1 MGSGKMESLNGQ
13 IRDYTA
19 QLSNGHIQKAYR
31 GIMSFMSGL
40 RIYLENKYPRYDT
53 GTLYPGYM
61 DMTYFAFTPQELKD
75 RKMKIAVVYL
85 HEQNRFD
92 VWLGGGN
99 RKVQA
104 EYIELLKHKD
114 IGHYKLSQ
122 ALPGVDS
129 IIEERIVDQ
138 PDFDKTDELRLR
150 IEKNTIEFAGEIIS
164 ILNS

>member
-1 MGSGKMESLNGQ
+1 MESLNGQ